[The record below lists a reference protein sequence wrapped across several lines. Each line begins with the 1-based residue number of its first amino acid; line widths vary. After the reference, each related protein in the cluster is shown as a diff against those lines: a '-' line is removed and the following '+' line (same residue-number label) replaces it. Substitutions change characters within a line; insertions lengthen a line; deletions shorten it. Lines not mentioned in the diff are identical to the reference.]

1 MPQRRSADM
10 PYEVKAT
17 PIAQRQIAGLR
28 GPHRKAFDAFV
39 TMLVNEGCRAL
50 AYRLTGNEPLPGLCV

>member
-1 MPQRRSADM
+1 M

-28 GPHRKAFDAFV
+28 GPRRMAFDVFV

-50 AYRLTGNEPLPGLCV
+50 PTG